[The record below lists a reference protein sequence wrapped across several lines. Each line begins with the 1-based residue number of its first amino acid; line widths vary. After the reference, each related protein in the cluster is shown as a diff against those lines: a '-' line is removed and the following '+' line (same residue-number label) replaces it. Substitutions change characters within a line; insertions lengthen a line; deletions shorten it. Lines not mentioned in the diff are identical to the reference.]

1 MNVKQNE
8 QNPDV
13 NSFDPDYDS
22 GASEG
27 IEQNPRNENDDIER
41 TQDEDV
47 IPVPPDS
54 EPSYPVEES
63 PREDDAPVGD
73 VDDRPKK
80 IVSDE

>member
-1 MNVKQNE
+1 MQDVQNT

-27 IEQNPRNENDDIER
+27 IEQNELNESDDIEQ
-41 TQDEDV
+41 THDDDV

-54 EPSYPVEES
+54 DPVLPVEE
-63 PREDDAPVGD
+63 PPHADDA
-73 VDDRPKK
+73 PKK
-80 IVSDE
+80 IVSD